1 MNRNVLFRY
10 EPFMALPYMSYVRQ
24 MSRTDGAW
32 GDHLTL
38 DALSNIYNV
47 RVWVIES
54 AHNYECSL
62 VAPTHEGPATRDIYL
77 GHIGDW
83 HYVSV
88 TSSLV
93 FSGFRHGV

>member
-1 MNRNVLFRY
+1 MTIKF
-10 EPFMALPYMSYVRQ
+10 ESYL
-24 MSRTDGAW
+24 SHLAKSDGSLQSW

-38 DALSNIYNV
+38 DALSNVYRL

-54 AHNYECSL
+54 GAGHECSL
-62 VAPTHEGPATRDIYL
+62 VAPQQRASRDIYL
-77 GHIGDW
+77 GHIGDR

-93 FSGFRHGV
+93 LLGSHINYILRAVY